1 MCFKRKDKNEPV
13 RLQKKE
19 ELSWFKLNTTP
30 ELLLITGVAIVF
42 ILIVIF
48 ALWESIPYFVYNRGL

>member
-1 MCFKRKDKNEPV
+1 MCFKKKKNEPV

-19 ELSWFKLNTTP
+19 EISWFELNTTP
-30 ELLLITGVAIVF
+30 EMLLISGVIIVF
-42 ILIVIF
+42 VLIVIF